1 MDTDYMYFI
10 ELSKA
15 AIYDTVPDLPSDS
28 IDWQLIWDTADAQNI
43 LGLIASAVL
52 KLPSDYQPKNAEEW
66 QQAMFQT
73 IYVMNMR
80 FCDFER
86 MCKALKHMD
95 VEFIC
100 MKGIVV
106 KDYYPIPEL
115 RTMGDFDIFIKEQD
129 LTKIEKAFLKNGYTI
144 IKQPLCSTFINEKK
158 TVFEVFCTLQEEFRT
173 DTEIMNRQIVK
184 NAVNW
189 KENAF
194 MMQPT
199 DLFAYN
205 IIHTAKH
212 FVHEGCGIRNI
223 FDAVLTYNKYK
234 AEINIETVRSLCRSQ
249 GYEKVFDYI
258 IAAIKKYFGITIDDA
273 VCENVDEFML
283 YLLKDGVFG
292 DNEKKS
298 IFTAHLIDHDG
309 SRVDGYK
316 RVFFPPKE
324 MLEHKYE
331 YLKKYEWMLQIA
343 WIHRFVLAVFKERRS
358 VIDMS
363 KGLKDSARY
372 AEDREK
378 RLKELGLV

>member
-129 LTKIEKAFLKNGYTI
+129 LTKIEKAFLKKWIYHN
-144 IKQPLCSTFINEKK
+144 QA
-158 TVFEVFCTLQEEFRT
+158 TVMFHV
-173 DTEIMNRQIVK
+173 
-184 NAVNW
+184 
-189 KENAF
+189 
-194 MMQPT
+194 
-199 DLFAYN
+199 Y
-205 IIHTAKH
+205 
-212 FVHEGCGIRNI
+212 
-223 FDAVLTYNKYK
+223 
-234 AEINIETVRSLCRSQ
+234 
-249 GYEKVFDYI
+249 
-258 IAAIKKYFGITIDDA
+258 
-273 VCENVDEFML
+273 
-283 YLLKDGVFG
+283 
-292 DNEKKS
+292 
-298 IFTAHLIDHDG
+298 
-309 SRVDGYK
+309 
-316 RVFFPPKE
+316 
-324 MLEHKYE
+324 
-331 YLKKYEWMLQIA
+331 
-343 WIHRFVLAVFKERRS
+343 
-358 VIDMS
+358 
-363 KGLKDSARY
+363 
-372 AEDREK
+372 
-378 RLKELGLV
+378 